1 MYSPLDNHEFGE
13 PELTLRCPVG
23 IPAFAF
29 TRPVLVDR
37 FASTLQV
44 SAVSQR

>member
-1 MYSPLDNHEFGE
+1 MYFPIDNHEFGE

-29 TRPVLVDR
+29 TRPVWFDG
-37 FASTLQV
+37 FASALQA